1 MDEIKREVAFAGQ
14 RVKQKVIFALALC
27 SVIPLLVLTY
37 TLHGYFIPGGNAN
50 IIAGRLQDL
59 LALPILVAFTGLLMA
74 GGGYVVWDLASAI
87 SRTASLVTTAQPA
100 HPATVSRSDEI
111 GTLMASFN
119 RMIAT
124 IEQQSDEINQFPKR
138 LEQLTRQAFRDP
150 LTNLPNRALFMDRLT
165 HGLTRAQRRHE
176 HLAVLFLDLDRFKV
190 VNDTLGHTVGDQLLV
205 EVSRR
210 LTSALRP
217 GDTVARLGGD
227 EFGILLEDVADAETA
242 ETVAVRVEESLGQ
255 PYRFEGREVFVT
267 ASIGIALSSAKLG
280 LPEEILRDADL
291 AMYHAKAKGKARHVV
306 FDGSM
311 SAPALDRMDL
321 EMDLRSAISR
331 HEFRLHYQPILRLDT
346 GKITEVEALI
356 RWQHEKRG
364 LLQPDEFIG
373 LTEETGLIVPIGQWV
388 LSEACKQAR
397 VWQVEYPTTPPL
409 VMSVNLS
416 AKQFQNPK
424 LVEEITQA
432 LDESGLAPSC
442 LKLEITESTVMQ
454 DAPVTLTKLT
464 ELKELGVRLAIDDFG
479 TGYSSLG
486 YLKRFP
492 VDTLKIDRSFVKGL
506 SPNGGDN
513 AIVRAVVTV
522 AKSLNM
528 DVTAE
533 GVETEGQLAELR
545 ALGCDRWQ
553 GFLFAR
559 PVSPERVAPLL
570 ASDQSKV
577 LRRVVSD
584 VFPFHNWAFQEGLLH
599 AENLGGDIELMLNRR
614 ALIGAFP
621 WRYQGLE
628 GCPCRIVAFLDAGED
643 VEAVGNAAKAIMA
656 G

>member
-74 GGGYVVWDLASAI
+74 GGGYVVWDLASAV
-87 SRTASLVTTAQPA
+87 SRTATLVATAQPA

-138 LEQLTRQAFRDP
+138 LEQLTKQAFRDP
-150 LTNLPNRALFMDRLT
+150 LTNLPNRALFMDRLS

-242 ETVAVRVEESLGQ
+242 ETVALRVEESLGK

-291 AMYHAKAKGKARHVV
+291 AMYHAKAKGKARHEV

-397 VWQVEYPTTPPL
+397 LWQVEYPTTPPL

-454 DAPVTLTKLT
+454 DAPVTLTKLN

-506 SPNGGDN
+506 SPDGGDN

-533 GVETEGQLAELR
+533 GVETEGQLAELK
-545 ALGCDRWQ
+545 ALGCDRGQ

-559 PVSPERVAPLL
+559 PVTAERVAPLL
-570 ASDQSKV
+570 ASDQPKEKEV
-577 LRRVVSD
+577 
-584 VFPFHNWAFQEGLLH
+584 A
-599 AENLGGDIELMLNRR
+599 R
-614 ALIGAFP
+614 A
-621 WRYQGLE
+621 
-628 GCPCRIVAFLDAGED
+628 
-643 VEAVGNAAKAIMA
+643 
-656 G
+656 

>member
-74 GGGYVVWDLASAI
+74 GGGYVVWDLASAV
-87 SRTASLVTTAQPA
+87 SRTASLVATAQPSS
-100 HPATVSRSDEI
+100 PTTVSRGDEI

-124 IEQQSDEINQFPKR
+124 IEQQSDEINQFPRR
-138 LEQLTRQAFRDP
+138 LEQLTKQAFRDP
-150 LTNLPNRALFMDRLT
+150 LTNLPNRSLFMDRLS

-176 HLAVLFLDLDRFKV
+176 HLAVLFLDLDRFKI
-190 VNDTLGHTVGDQLLV
+190 VNDTLGHAVGDQLLV

-242 ETVAVRVEESLGQ
+242 EAVAVRVEESLGK

-291 AMYHAKAKGKARHVV
+291 AMYHAKAKGKARHEV

-454 DAPVTLTKLT
+454 DASVTLTKLN

-506 SPNGGDN
+506 SADGGDS

-570 ASDQSKV
+570 ALDQSKEKEV
-577 LRRVVSD
+577 
-584 VFPFHNWAFQEGLLH
+584 A
-599 AENLGGDIELMLNRR
+599 R
-614 ALIGAFP
+614 A
-621 WRYQGLE
+621 
-628 GCPCRIVAFLDAGED
+628 
-643 VEAVGNAAKAIMA
+643 
-656 G
+656 

>member
-14 RVKQKVIFALALC
+14 QVKQKVIFALALC

-87 SRTASLVTTAQPA
+87 SRTATLVTTAQPSS
-100 HPATVSRSDEI
+100 PTTVSRSDEI

-190 VNDTLGHTVGDQLLV
+190 VNDTLGHSVGDQLLV

-242 ETVAVRVEESLGQ
+242 ETVALRVEESLGK
-255 PYRFEGREVFVT
+255 PYPFEGREVFVT

-291 AMYHAKAKGKARHVV
+291 AMYHAKAKGKARHEV

-397 VWQVEYPTTPPL
+397 LWQVEYPTTPPL

-432 LDESGLAPSC
+432 LDESGLAASC

-454 DAPVTLTKLT
+454 DAPVTLTKLN

-506 SPNGGDN
+506 SPDGGDN

-533 GVETEGQLAELR
+533 GVETEGQLAELK
-545 ALGCDRWQ
+545 ALGCDRGQ

-559 PVSPERVAPLL
+559 PVTAERVAPLL
-570 ASDQSKV
+570 ASDQPKEKEV
-577 LRRVVSD
+577 
-584 VFPFHNWAFQEGLLH
+584 A
-599 AENLGGDIELMLNRR
+599 R
-614 ALIGAFP
+614 A
-621 WRYQGLE
+621 
-628 GCPCRIVAFLDAGED
+628 
-643 VEAVGNAAKAIMA
+643 
-656 G
+656 

>member
-14 RVKQKVIFALALC
+14 QVKQKVIFALALC

-87 SRTASLVTTAQPA
+87 SRTASLVTTAQPS

-190 VNDTLGHTVGDQLLV
+190 VNDTLGHSVGDQLLV

-242 ETVAVRVEESLGQ
+242 ETVALRVEESLGK
-255 PYRFEGREVFVT
+255 PYPFEGREVFVT

-291 AMYHAKAKGKARHVV
+291 AMYHAKAKGKARHEV

-397 VWQVEYPTTPPL
+397 LWQVEYPTTPPL

-432 LDESGLAPSC
+432 LDESGLAASC

-454 DAPVTLTKLT
+454 DAPVTLTKLN

-506 SPNGGDN
+506 SPDGGDN

-533 GVETEGQLAELR
+533 GVETEGQLAELK
-545 ALGCDRWQ
+545 ALGCDRGQ

-559 PVSPERVAPLL
+559 PVTAERVAPLL
-570 ASDQSKV
+570 ASDQPKEKEV
-577 LRRVVSD
+577 
-584 VFPFHNWAFQEGLLH
+584 A
-599 AENLGGDIELMLNRR
+599 R
-614 ALIGAFP
+614 A
-621 WRYQGLE
+621 
-628 GCPCRIVAFLDAGED
+628 
-643 VEAVGNAAKAIMA
+643 
-656 G
+656 

>member
-14 RVKQKVIFALALC
+14 QVKQKVIFALALC

-87 SRTASLVTTAQPA
+87 SRTASLVTTAQPS

-291 AMYHAKAKGKARHVV
+291 AMYHAKAKGKARHEV

-506 SPNGGDN
+506 SPDGGDN

-533 GVETEGQLAELR
+533 GVETEAQLAELR

-570 ASDQSKV
+570 ASDQPKEKEV
-577 LRRVVSD
+577 
-584 VFPFHNWAFQEGLLH
+584 A
-599 AENLGGDIELMLNRR
+599 R
-614 ALIGAFP
+614 A
-621 WRYQGLE
+621 
-628 GCPCRIVAFLDAGED
+628 
-643 VEAVGNAAKAIMA
+643 
-656 G
+656 

>member
-74 GGGYVVWDLASAI
+74 GGGYVVWDLASAV
-87 SRTASLVTTAQPA
+87 SRTAALVTTAQPSS
-100 HPATVSRSDEI
+100 PTTVSRSDEI

-242 ETVAVRVEESLGQ
+242 ETVALRVEESMGK
-255 PYRFEGREVFVT
+255 PYHFEGREVFVT

-291 AMYHAKAKGKARHVV
+291 AMYHAKAKGKARHEV

-373 LTEETGLIVPIGQWV
+373 LIEETGLIVPIGQWV
-388 LSEACKQAR
+388 LSEACRQAR
-397 VWQVEYPTTPPL
+397 VWQLEYPTTPPL

-432 LDESGLAPSC
+432 LDESGLAASC

-454 DAPVTLTKLT
+454 DAPVTLTRLN

-506 SPNGGDN
+506 SPDGGDS

-570 ASDQSKV
+570 ALDQSKEKEV
-577 LRRVVSD
+577 
-584 VFPFHNWAFQEGLLH
+584 A
-599 AENLGGDIELMLNRR
+599 R
-614 ALIGAFP
+614 A
-621 WRYQGLE
+621 
-628 GCPCRIVAFLDAGED
+628 
-643 VEAVGNAAKAIMA
+643 
-656 G
+656 

>member
-1 MDEIKREVAFAGQ
+1 M
-14 RVKQKVIFALALC
+14 
-27 SVIPLLVLTY
+27 
-37 TLHGYFIPGGNAN
+37 
-50 IIAGRLQDL
+50 
-59 LALPILVAFTGLLMA
+59 
-74 GGGYVVWDLASAI
+74 
-87 SRTASLVTTAQPA
+87 
-100 HPATVSRSDEI
+100 
-111 GTLMASFN
+111 
-119 RMIAT
+119 
-124 IEQQSDEINQFPKR
+124 
-138 LEQLTRQAFRDP
+138 
-150 LTNLPNRALFMDRLT
+150 
-165 HGLTRAQRRHE
+165 
-176 HLAVLFLDLDRFKV
+176 
-190 VNDTLGHTVGDQLLV
+190 
-205 EVSRR
+205 
-210 LTSALRP
+210 
-217 GDTVARLGGD
+217 
-227 EFGILLEDVADAETA
+227 ADAETA
-242 ETVAVRVEESLGQ
+242 ETVALRVEESLGK
-255 PYRFEGREVFVT
+255 PYPFEGREVFVT

-291 AMYHAKAKGKARHVV
+291 AMYHAKAKGKARHEV

-397 VWQVEYPTTPPL
+397 LWQVEYPTTPPL

-506 SPNGGDN
+506 SPDGGDN

-533 GVETEGQLAELR
+533 GVETEAQLAELR

-570 ASDQSKV
+570 ASDQPKEKEV
-577 LRRVVSD
+577 
-584 VFPFHNWAFQEGLLH
+584 A
-599 AENLGGDIELMLNRR
+599 R
-614 ALIGAFP
+614 A
-621 WRYQGLE
+621 
-628 GCPCRIVAFLDAGED
+628 
-643 VEAVGNAAKAIMA
+643 
-656 G
+656 

>member
-87 SRTASLVTTAQPA
+87 SRTASLVTTAQPS

-291 AMYHAKAKGKARHVV
+291 AMYHAKAKGKARHEV

-432 LDESGLAPSC
+432 LDESGLAASC

-506 SPNGGDN
+506 SPDGGDN

-533 GVETEGQLAELR
+533 GVETEAQLAELR

-570 ASDQSKV
+570 ASDQPKEKEV
-577 LRRVVSD
+577 
-584 VFPFHNWAFQEGLLH
+584 A
-599 AENLGGDIELMLNRR
+599 R
-614 ALIGAFP
+614 A
-621 WRYQGLE
+621 
-628 GCPCRIVAFLDAGED
+628 
-643 VEAVGNAAKAIMA
+643 
-656 G
+656 

>member
-87 SRTASLVTTAQPA
+87 SRTASLVTTAQPS

-190 VNDTLGHTVGDQLLV
+190 VNDTLGHSVGDQLLV

-242 ETVAVRVEESLGQ
+242 EAVALRVEESLGT

-291 AMYHAKAKGKARHVV
+291 AMYHAKAKGKARHEV

-506 SPNGGDN
+506 SPDGGDN

-533 GVETEGQLAELR
+533 GVETEAQLAELR

-570 ASDQSKV
+570 ASDQPKEKEV
-577 LRRVVSD
+577 
-584 VFPFHNWAFQEGLLH
+584 A
-599 AENLGGDIELMLNRR
+599 R
-614 ALIGAFP
+614 A
-621 WRYQGLE
+621 
-628 GCPCRIVAFLDAGED
+628 
-643 VEAVGNAAKAIMA
+643 
-656 G
+656 

>member
-14 RVKQKVIFALALC
+14 GIKQKVIFALALC

-87 SRTASLVTTAQPA
+87 SRTASLVTTAQPS

-242 ETVAVRVEESLGQ
+242 EAVALRVEESLGT

-291 AMYHAKAKGKARHVV
+291 AMYHAKAKGKARHEV

-432 LDESGLAPSC
+432 LDESGLAASC

-533 GVETEGQLAELR
+533 GVETEAQLAELR

-570 ASDQSKV
+570 ASDQPKEKEV
-577 LRRVVSD
+577 
-584 VFPFHNWAFQEGLLH
+584 A
-599 AENLGGDIELMLNRR
+599 R
-614 ALIGAFP
+614 A
-621 WRYQGLE
+621 
-628 GCPCRIVAFLDAGED
+628 
-643 VEAVGNAAKAIMA
+643 
-656 G
+656 

>member
-87 SRTASLVTTAQPA
+87 SRTASLVTTAQPMN
-100 HPATVSRSDEI
+100 PTTVSRSDEI

-138 LEQLTRQAFRDP
+138 LEQLTKQAFRDP

-176 HLAVLFLDLDRFKV
+176 HLAVLFLDLDRFKI
-190 VNDTLGHTVGDQLLV
+190 VNDTLGHAVGDQLLV

-242 ETVAVRVEESLGQ
+242 EAVAVRVEESLGK

-291 AMYHAKAKGKARHVV
+291 AMYHAKAKGKARHEV

-397 VWQVEYPTTPPL
+397 AWQLEYPTTPAL

-454 DAPVTLTKLT
+454 DAPVTLTKLN

-486 YLKRFP
+486 YLRRFP

-506 SPNGGDN
+506 SADGGDS

-570 ASDQSKV
+570 ALDQSKEKEV
-577 LRRVVSD
+577 
-584 VFPFHNWAFQEGLLH
+584 A
-599 AENLGGDIELMLNRR
+599 R
-614 ALIGAFP
+614 A
-621 WRYQGLE
+621 
-628 GCPCRIVAFLDAGED
+628 
-643 VEAVGNAAKAIMA
+643 
-656 G
+656 

>member
-74 GGGYVVWDLASAI
+74 GGGYVVWDLASAV
-87 SRTASLVTTAQPA
+87 SRTASLVATAQPTS
-100 HPATVSRSDEI
+100 PTTVSRSDEI

-119 RMIAT
+119 RMIST

-150 LTNLPNRALFMDRLT
+150 LTNLPNRALFMDRLS

-190 VNDTLGHTVGDQLLV
+190 VNDTLGHAVGDQLLV

-227 EFGILLEDVADAETA
+227 EFGVLLEDVADAETA
-242 ETVAVRVEESLGQ
+242 ETVAVRIEESLGK

-291 AMYHAKAKGKARHVV
+291 AMYHAKAKGKARHEV

-397 VWQVEYPTTPPL
+397 TWQLEYPTTPPL

-424 LVEEITQA
+424 LIEEIREA

-442 LKLEITESTVMQ
+442 LKLEITETTVMQ
-454 DAPVTLTKLT
+454 DAPVTLTKLN

-506 SPNGGDN
+506 SPDGGDS

-533 GVETEGQLAELR
+533 GVETEGQLAEVK
-545 ALGCDRWQ
+545 ALGCDRAQ

-559 PVSPERVAPLL
+559 PVSAERVAPLL
-570 ASDQSKV
+570 ASWQSTE
-577 LRRVVSD
+577 
-584 VFPFHNWAFQEGLLH
+584 P
-599 AENLGGDIELMLNRR
+599 IR
-614 ALIGAFP
+614 A
-621 WRYQGLE
+621 
-628 GCPCRIVAFLDAGED
+628 
-643 VEAVGNAAKAIMA
+643 
-656 G
+656 